1 MCNITEITTPVAFRC
16 WLPWDFF
23 LLIQDNAEEK
33 ASGPLSARSA
43 YYSRFAGMLAHGGDA
58 VSSARTLQCLRV
70 RLDIIKKELKA
81 ERRKL
86 ERARQMPAQVRTAAQ
101 ILYCLYE
108 DEEQLKVFFF
118 GRRRRL
124 WLSKWIG
131 LNLLWHGKN

>member
-58 VSSARTLQCLRV
+58 TSSARTLQGLRV
-70 RLDIIKKELKA
+70 RLDIIKKELKS

-101 ILYCLYE
+101 ILYCLYD
-108 DEEQLKVFFF
+108 DEEQLKVFFS

-131 LNLLWHGKN
+131 LNLLWHGKS